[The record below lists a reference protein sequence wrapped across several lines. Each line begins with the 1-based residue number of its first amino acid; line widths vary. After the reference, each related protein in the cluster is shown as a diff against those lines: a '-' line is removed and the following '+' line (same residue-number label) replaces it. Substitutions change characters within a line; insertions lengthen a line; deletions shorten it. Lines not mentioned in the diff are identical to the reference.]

1 MTRVQSEINF
11 PYSQGEEVLVNT
23 KFLKMTA
30 GDRKP
35 MRSYLCSVHERK
47 KLY

>member
-1 MTRVQSEINF
+1 MTRGQSEINF

-35 MRSYLCSVHERK
+35 MRSYLCIHERK